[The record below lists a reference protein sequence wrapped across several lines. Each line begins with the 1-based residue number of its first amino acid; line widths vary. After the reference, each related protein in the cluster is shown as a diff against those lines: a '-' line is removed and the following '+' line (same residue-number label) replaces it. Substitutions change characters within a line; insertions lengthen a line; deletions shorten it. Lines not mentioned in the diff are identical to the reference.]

1 MDYEEIIKRM
11 HDGRIYYCNGEKL
24 MNEQL
29 ECIERI
35 CDYNETRPKEQE
47 KRARLLKEIFPEI
60 GKNCYIEPPLRANWG
75 KTPIS
80 ATIFTQTST

>member
-60 GKNCYIEPPLRANWG
+60 GKTAISSRPSARTGE